1 MRYAISI
8 LLALSLLATMC
19 VGGLT
24 TSAQQSNAEP
34 KSQGLQDPTVPG
46 HFSRQHKLPPNAQ
59 IGLSPERRA
68 AWDSLTPE
76 QQAQARQQFNEILTK
91 VRQRA
96 AQRPPQ
102 DTDENLPE
110 TLAFTD
116 QDGRRH
122 LRAATQSKKGP
133 HSFRFIT
140 QTAKLDLPAR
150 RTMARQSVKF
160 NHAQLRPVK
169 GNFAVLPVQ

>member
-24 TSAQQSNAEP
+24 TSAQQSNAGA
-34 KSQGLQDPTVPG
+34 KSQGLQDPAVPG
-46 HFSRQHKLPPNAQ
+46 HFNRQHKLPPNAQ
-59 IGLSPERRA
+59 VGSKPEGRA

-96 AQRPPQ
+96 AQHPPQ
-102 DTDENLPE
+102 DTDENPSVA
-110 TLAFTD
+110 LAFTD
-116 QDGRRH
+116 KD
-122 LRAATQSKKGP
+122 
-133 HSFRFIT
+133 
-140 QTAKLDLPAR
+140 
-150 RTMARQSVKF
+150 
-160 NHAQLRPVK
+160 
-169 GNFAVLPVQ
+169 